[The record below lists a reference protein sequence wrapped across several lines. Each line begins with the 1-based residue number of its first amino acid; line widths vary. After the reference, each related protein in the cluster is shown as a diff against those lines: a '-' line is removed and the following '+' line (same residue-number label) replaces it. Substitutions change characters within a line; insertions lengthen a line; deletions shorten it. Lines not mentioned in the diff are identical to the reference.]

1 MPGESLLSIHPFF
14 INFWEQ
20 NLDSYVPS
28 KKLNLMKVL
37 KFGGTSVGSSEN
49 IRKVKEIVNDQEGNV
64 IVVVSALGGITDK
77 ILRAAITAS
86 TGTGD
91 FHTDL
96 KEIKEKHYVT
106 IDELF
111 NGGGSIKYIVDEL
124 LDELEQILTG
134 ITLVGE
140 LTAKTL
146 DRIAGIG
153 ERISS
158 NIVAQ
163 FLGAERVD
171 SSEIIQT
178 DSAFGKALVDFK
190 VTNRLIRDRFT
201 SFEGVAVL
209 PGFISKNEKGEFTTL
224 GRGGSDYTAAIIS
237 AALDVDVL
245 EIWTDVNGFMT
256 ADPRVIRKAYT
267 IPELTYSEAMEL
279 SHFGAKVIYP
289 PTILPVYQ
297 KGIPIQIKNT
307 FEPANSGTRISRT
320 LKNGLE
326 RPIKGISSIS
336 GINLVTLQG
345 LGMVGVTG
353 ISMRLFSALAK
364 ENVNVILISQASS
377 ENSISVA
384 IDEHAVESAREAIQT
399 EFEKEIASGQ
409 INKIEMESDLSVV
422 AIVGENMKHT
432 TGIAGKLFSTMGKS
446 GVNIIAIAQGASE
459 LNISW
464 VVKTEELRKTLN
476 AVHESFFLSENV
488 ELNVFLMGTG
498 TVGGNLLQQL
508 QSQQEK
514 LIKEKHLKIKLTGV
528 ANSKKMVFNRDGID
542 ISTFAESLNKS
553 DQTSSLGGFVK
564 GIKDMNIYN
573 SVFVDCTAS
582 DDVANIYKEVLSS
595 NISIVT
601 ANKVAASSDFENYSE
616 LKKIAKRKGVK
627 FLFETNVGAGLPII
641 NTLNDLVYSG
651 DKILRIEAVLSGTLN
666 YIFNTISADVPLSK
680 TIQQAKEEGY
690 SEPDPR
696 IDLSGVDVA
705 RKVLILARESGYR
718 IEMEDIKINKF
729 VPDSYFEGSL
739 DEFWSGISDLDGEF
753 EKERKRLEKENK
765 KWRFVAR
772 FENGAAEVGLQE
784 VDSKHPFY
792 DLEGSNN
799 LVMYTTERYHEF
811 PMLIKGYGA
820 GASVTAAGVFA
831 DLIKVSNI

>member
-1 MPGESLLSIHPFF
+1 
-14 INFWEQ
+14 
-20 NLDSYVPS
+20 
-28 KKLNLMKVL
+28 MKVL
-37 KFGGTSVGSSEN
+37 KFGGTSVGSAAN
-49 IRKVKEIVNDQEGNV
+49 MKKVKAVVAVQNDDV

-77 ILRAAITAS
+77 ILTAAKKAAQ
-86 TGTGD
+86 GTGN
-91 FHTDL
+91 FHEEL
-96 KEIKEKHYVT
+96 SEIQQKHKET
-106 IDELF
+106 IHELF
-111 NGGGSIKYIVDEL
+111 KGNGSIIYIVDEL
-124 LDELEQILTG
+124 LEELEQILTG

-140 LTAKTL
+140 LTSKTL

-158 NIVAQ
+158 YIVAQ
-163 FLGAERVD
+163 FLGAVRKD
-171 SSEIIQT
+171 SSEFIQT
-178 DSAFGKALVDFK
+178 DSNFGKATVNFEISNKKIQEAFAGFK
-190 VTNRLIRDRFT
+190 
-201 SFEGVAVL
+201 GVAVV

-224 GRGGSDYTAAIIS
+224 GRGGSDFTAAIIS
-237 AALDVDVL
+237 AALEVNIL

-307 FEPANSGTRISRT
+307 FEPENEGTKISREV
-320 LKNGLE
+320 KNGFD

-336 GINLVTLQG
+336 GITLVTLQG
-345 LGMVGVTG
+345 IGMVGVTG

-384 IDEHAVESAREAIQT
+384 IDEHAVDLAENAIRD
-399 EFEKEIASGQ
+399 EFEKEIRMGQ
-409 INKIEMESDLSVV
+409 INKIEMENELSIV

-464 VVKTEELRKTLN
+464 VVKNDELRKTLN
-476 AVHESFFLSENV
+476 VVHESFFLSENS
-488 ELNVFLMGTG
+488 ELNIFLMGIG
-498 TVGGNLLQQL
+498 TVGGNLLDQL
-508 QSQQEK
+508 QKQQER
-514 LIKEKHLKIKLTGV
+514 LLKEKHLKLKLTGV
-528 ANSKKMVFNRDGID
+528 ANSRKMLFERDGIN
-542 ISTFAESLNKS
+542 INQLKQELENSVTK
-553 DQTSSLGGFVK
+553 SSLQGFVDE
-564 GIKDMNIYN
+564 IKKMNIYN

-582 DDVANIYKEVLSS
+582 EQVAGLYKEILGS

-601 ANKVAASSDFENYSE
+601 ANKVAASSEYKNYAE
-616 LKKIAKRKGVK
+616 LKKIAKNKGVK

-641 NTLNDLVYSG
+641 NTLNDLVNSG
-651 DKILRIEAVLSGTLN
+651 DRILKIEAVLSGTLN
-666 YIFNTISADVPLSK
+666 YIFNTISAEIPFSK
-680 TIQQAKEEGY
+680 TIKMAKEEGY

-696 IDLSGVDVA
+696 VDLSGVDVA
-705 RKVLILARESGYR
+705 RKILILARESGYQ
-718 IEMEDIKINKF
+718 IEMDEIEIERF
-729 VPDSYFEGSL
+729 VPASFFENSL
-739 DEFWSGISDLDGEF
+739 DDFWNDISQLDEQF
-753 EKERKRLEKENK
+753 EKERKILEKENK

-772 FENGAAEVGLQE
+772 FENGKARAGLQ
-784 VDSKHPFY
+784 VVNSKHPFY

-799 LVMYTTERYHEF
+799 LVMYTTERYQEF